1 MSEQIR
7 IPFSPPDI
15 TEAEIAEVADAL
27 RSGWITTGPK
37 TKQLERELADFLGTE
52 RVACLGSATAALECA
67 LRALGIG
74 PGDEVITSAYTYT
87 ASCSP
92 ICHVGAT
99 PVLCDVAAGSYEM
112 DYSRLERLITPRT
125 KAIIPVDLGGVMCD
139 YDALLTATSATCVTG
154 LVVHD
159 TATYWSPFGHLVLL
173 ALIQTGGMGVVTVA
187 VSVVMFSGRKIGLRQ
202 RWVMQESISAPQV
215 GGIVRMTSFILKAML
230 LIEGTGALL
239 LSLRFCPQF
248 GLLQGLWYGIF
259 HSVSAFCNA
268 GFDLMGTSAPFS
280 SLTGYVGDPLVWGPI
295 ALLILAGGL
304 GFLTWQD
311 LREHR
316 LHFRAYRLQSKLILV
331 STAGLLLLSF
341 LFFQC
346 YEFRLP
352 QWAELSGW
360 ERLNA
365 AAFQAVT
372 PRTAGF
378 NSVDLTLLSEP
389 GKLVTILL
397 MLVGGSPGST
407 AGGFK
412 VTTLAVLLLSA
423 RAVFFRCG
431 SPSCFGRRFQDEAL
445 RSASAIFLMY
455 LVFFL
460 LGGTLICCID
470 GVPLL
475 DALFESASAIGTVG
489 LSICGTPGL
498 SLPSHLILTFL
509 MYVGRV
515 GGLTMIYAVT
525 SGSPVSSQYPQERV
539 TVG

>member
-1 MSEQIR
+1 MWKNGDTPLEHGPCVSCAGLKGWLDMLNEPLQPHHMPPRPSRQATPAQIIILGFLGIILAGALLLMLPVSSR
-7 IPFSPPDI
+7 MGVVTPFS
-15 TEAEIAEVADAL
+15 
-27 RSGWITTGPK
+27 
-37 TKQLERELADFLGTE
+37 
-52 RVACLGSATAALECA
+52 
-67 LRALGIG
+67 
-74 PGDEVITSAYTYT
+74 
-87 ASCSP
+87 
-92 ICHVGAT
+92 
-99 PVLCDVAAGSYEM
+99 
-112 DYSRLERLITPRT
+112 
-125 KAIIPVDLGGVMCD
+125 
-139 YDALLTATSATCVTG
+139 DALLTATSATCVTG

-259 HSVSAFCNA
+259 HSVSACCNA